1 MLILA
6 AAFTPIILIP
16 NGARFGELAAV
27 IALAVAAAVLA
38 VGSAAVFPFEMDVVV
53 SLAGNRLVGTHY
65 GFYNTIVGIGILAG
79 NLATGALMQAARTAG
94 HEELIWLALTA
105 VGLAAAAALYHLD
118 RTGRIVPESPN
129 IPRYIAQ

>member
-1 MLILA
+1 
-6 AAFTPIILIP
+6 
-16 NGARFGELAAV
+16 
-27 IALAVAAAVLA
+27 
-38 VGSAAVFPFEMDVVV
+38 
-53 SLAGNRLVGTHY
+53 
-65 GFYNTIVGIGILAG
+65 
-79 NLATGALMQAARTAG
+79 MQAARTAG

>member
-53 SLAGNRLVGTHY
+53 SLAGN
-65 GFYNTIVGIGILAG
+65 
-79 NLATGALMQAARTAG
+79 
-94 HEELIWLALTA
+94 
-105 VGLAAAAALYHLD
+105 
-118 RTGRIVPESPN
+118 
-129 IPRYIAQ
+129 

>member
-38 VGSAAVFPFEMDVVV
+38 VGSAAVSPFEMDVVV
-53 SLAGNRLVGTHY
+53 SLAGN
-65 GFYNTIVGIGILAG
+65 
-79 NLATGALMQAARTAG
+79 
-94 HEELIWLALTA
+94 
-105 VGLAAAAALYHLD
+105 
-118 RTGRIVPESPN
+118 
-129 IPRYIAQ
+129 